1 MMTLYF
7 EDFKTGQRFE
17 TPGVTMTESQ
27 IIEFALQ
34 YDPQSFHM
42 NIEAAKKSIF
52 GGLIASGIH
61 TFALSSKLVL
71 MLGMV
76 ADSNLGSPG
85 LDEIRWLLP
94 VRPGDTIHVIV
105 EVIDVIPS
113 SSKSD
118 RGIVRLR
125 KTTLNQRD
133 EAVLTM
139 ITNLFIAR
147 RSKAR

>member
-7 EDFKTGQRFE
+7 EDFKIGQRFE
-17 TPGVTMTESQ
+17 TPWVTMTESQ

-34 YDPQSFHM
+34 YDPQPFHM